1 MKPQKPLISIIIPH
15 LNQPDALEACLG
27 SLHSQT
33 LESSAFEIIVVDNGS
48 TSVPR
53 AVTERYPGTL
63 LLHESKAGPGPARN
77 RGVQAASGDILAFTD
92 SDCRAHPDWLR
103 CALDTLARVPA
114 RTILGGDVQIWHEPD
129 TAITAIE
136 AYESVFAYRFKL
148 YIEQHGFCGTG
159 NLVLRKSDFEDIG
172 PFRGIE
178 VAEDIEWGGR
188 ALRAGYIFRY
198 VPEMIV
204 YHPARASFRELCV
217 KWDRHIQHAVN
228 AGGTDPIWHARWV
241 LRALAVLVSPAV
253 DWTKVVTSHRV
264 HGLLP
269 NVKAIRVL
277 AAIRCYRAYKMI
289 SLLLSR
295 KQVRWNR
302 EVTAVN
308 PDEL

>member
-63 LLHESKAGPGPARN
+63 LLHELKAGPGPARN

-103 CALDTLARVPA
+103 CALDTLARVPL

-136 AYESVFAYRFKL
+136 AYKSVFAYRFKL

-172 PFRGIE
+172 PFLGIE

-204 YHPARASFRELCV
+204 YHPAHEHHFENCV
-217 KWDRHIQHAVN
+217 
-228 AGGTDPIWHARWV
+228 
-241 LRALAVLVSPAV
+241 
-253 DWTKVVTSHRV
+253 
-264 HGLLP
+264 
-269 NVKAIRVL
+269 
-277 AAIRCYRAYKMI
+277 
-289 SLLLSR
+289 
-295 KQVRWNR
+295 
-302 EVTAVN
+302 
-308 PDEL
+308 